1 MNLLDGIKEW
11 EKKKVSIV
19 CKQGEKTK
27 EILKDVNKHL
37 GSKLAILCNRYQY
50 RGILAEVYDDGIKL
64 DNARAIEVSGPSNG
78 VCPFAED
85 LINTSVFIPV
95 YAIELVY
102 QPKWCNAPLT
112 GE

>member
-1 MNLLDGIKEW
+1 MNLLEDIKKLE
-11 EKKKVSIV
+11 EKKVSVI
-19 CKQGEKTK
+19 CKKDAS